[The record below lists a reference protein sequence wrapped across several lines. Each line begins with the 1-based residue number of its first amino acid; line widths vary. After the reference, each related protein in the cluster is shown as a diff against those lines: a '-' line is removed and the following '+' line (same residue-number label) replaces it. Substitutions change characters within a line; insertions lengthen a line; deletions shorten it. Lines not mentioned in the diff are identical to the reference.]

1 MTHTTQREMATPV
14 AVLLPC
20 ALSLLRWWAAALL
33 FVMFAG
39 LLALLYGWARE
50 WESDAFLT
58 LLLVVAILLALHAIA
73 VLAALM
79 IVVGHIRSQGGDQ
92 AREDGSGRPFG
103 GLTGVEDRLL
113 IGE

>member
-50 WESDAFLT
+50 WEGDAFLT

-79 IVVGHIRSQGGDQ
+79 IVIRSQGGDP

-103 GLTGVEDRLL
+103 GLAGVEDRLL